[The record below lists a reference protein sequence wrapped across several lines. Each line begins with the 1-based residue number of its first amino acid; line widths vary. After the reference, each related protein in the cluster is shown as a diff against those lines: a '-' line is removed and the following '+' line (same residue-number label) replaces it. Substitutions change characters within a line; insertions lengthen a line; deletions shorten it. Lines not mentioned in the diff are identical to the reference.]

1 MHEIR
6 TQSENALA
14 RRVGLALLT
23 IALLALALRVGAIV
37 ALKSWENPNAMEHAV
52 IAQNL
57 VEGRGY
63 SFTGF
68 MLFQKTSVQS
78 PTMPLLLAASYKVF
92 GVGSDRAYG
101 AVMMLNALV
110 GAAGVPLIFLLAR
123 RLGATV
129 GVGLLAALGYAV
141 WPTQIYSASAT
152 QVIVMVTV
160 MVVAVVYLFYRS
172 LDTGRLGPWVA
183 FSLLGCFAAL
193 TEPALLPP
201 MALTGLLIFVWPSE
215 LTFAKRL
222 RNAAILLGAAFLVLG
237 PWTLRNYQV
246 HDTFMPV
253 KSSFWVNTWKGNNPY
268 ATGTDRLALTDEQRQ
283 ALAEQSMLDADDLA
297 RDTSFDAYRQY
308 SMLTDAQMAEL
319 NGKPEAE
326 REEVF
331 KKYATTWIAD
341 HPVGYAKLSGVRLI
355 KTLWLEWD
363 NPRSQNFVYKATRT
377 GFLVLSCFG
386 LVIALRSKWRLG
398 FPLLIVGLPVLL
410 ITLTITAARFIIP
423 YEPIGLCLIGLVAA
437 TLWQAVAGK
446 KHSNTS
452 ENDTDPHATHAPQPH
467 A

>member
-1 MHEIR
+1 MPE
-6 TQSENALA
+6 TSTNPENALT
-14 RRVGLALLT
+14 RRVCLALLG
-23 IALLALALRVGAIV
+23 IAILALTLRVGAIV

-68 MLFQKTSVQS
+68 RLFQKTSVQS
-78 PTMPLLLAASYKVF
+78 PTMPFLLAASYKVF
-92 GVGSDRAYG
+92 GVDSERAYG
-101 AVMMLNALV
+101 AVMMLNALI
-110 GAAGVPLIFLLAR
+110 GAAGVPLVFLLAR
-123 RLGATV
+123 RLGATACV
-129 GVGLLAALGYAV
+129 GMLAALGYAV

-152 QVIVMVTV
+152 QVIVIVTV
-160 MVVAVVYLFYRS
+160 LVLVVVYLFYRS
-172 LDTGRLGPWVA
+172 LDTGKLGPWIA

-201 MALTGLLIFVWPSE
+201 MALTGLLIFVWPCGFS
-215 LTFAKRL
+215 FGKRL
-222 RNAAILLGAAFLVLG
+222 RNAAVLLGAAFVVLG

-268 ATGTDRLALTDEQRQ
+268 ATGTDRLALTDAQRE
-283 ALAEQSMLDADDLA
+283 ALAEQSLLDADGLA
-297 RDTSFDAYRQY
+297 RDTNFDEYRQY

-331 KKYATTWIAD
+331 KKYAQTWIGE
-341 HPVGYAKLSGVRLI
+341 HPAGYAKLSGIRLV

-363 NPRSQNFVYKATRT
+363 NPRSQNLIYKATRT
-377 GFLVLSCFG
+377 AFLALTLIGIVL
-386 LVIALRSKWRLG
+386 ALRSKWRLG
-398 FPLLIVGLPVLL
+398 FPLLIVGLPVVL

-423 YEPIGLCLIGLVAA
+423 YEPIGLCLIGLVIA
-437 TLWQAVAGK
+437 TCWRAITGK
-446 KHSNTS
+446 AKDDQPATETQPHNSTS
-452 ENDTDPHATHAPQPH
+452 PQPH